1 MGDLFA
7 GLPPLQVGAGA
18 LLGVVILLI
27 LTGKLVP
34 QSVAKDALDQR
45 DKALEL
51 ADKYQGVITEQGMTL
66 HTVLEAVETMNH
78 TLTAIQAGMVEAT
91 RKGPSR

>member
-1 MGDLFA
+1 MGDLLA

-18 LLGVVILLI
+18 LLGIVILLI
-27 LTGKLVP
+27 LTGRLVP

-45 DKALEL
+45 DKALAL
-51 ADKYQGVITEQGMTL
+51 ADKYQAVITEQGMTL
-66 HTVLEAVETMNH
+66 HTVLEAVETTNQ
-78 TLTAIQAGMVEAT
+78 TLTALQAGMVQAT